1 MKSKYEIFLL
11 YVYVCTMNNL
21 IKLVNSK
28 SITALSK
35 LIVKKMI
42 FLYYVFFVHIYI
54 YTCIYIYIYV
64 LYIYYIYIIYIY
76 IYYIYVC
83 IYLYIY
89 IYIYII
95 WNKTTCVGTTSF
107 LVSCLHNHTANL
119 LIAVN
124 LQYNGIKITKQS
136 SDINYMKSVP
146 ISVSLARIM
155 QLVWSVLCHILS
167 EYGDLLC
174 KSPYPV
180 KILEKFHTREKL
192 RTWTLSTQWSG
203 YVVHKLKFVF
213 ASTLRDKFV
222 ISLV

>member
-1 MKSKYEIFLL
+1 MFSL
-11 YVYVCTMNNL
+11 
-21 IKLVNSK
+21 
-28 SITALSK
+28 
-35 LIVKKMI
+35 
-42 FLYYVFFVHIYI
+42 YI
-54 YTCIYIYIYV
+54 YTYIHVYIYICII
-64 LYIYYIYIIYIY
+64 YIYYIYIIYIY
-76 IYYIYVC
+76 IYIIYMYVYIY
-83 IYLYIY
+83 IYTY

-136 SDINYMKSVP
+136 SDISYMKSVP